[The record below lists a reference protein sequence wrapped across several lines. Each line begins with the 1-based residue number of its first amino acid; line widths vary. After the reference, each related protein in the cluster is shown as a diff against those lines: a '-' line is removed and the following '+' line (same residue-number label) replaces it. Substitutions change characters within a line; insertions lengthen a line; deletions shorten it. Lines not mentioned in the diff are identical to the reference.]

1 MPEETRYF
9 TPEEANA
16 VILVIRPL
24 LREVLEIRQNILTMQ
39 SEVWPVIEK
48 ALGNGGSQAASQAA
62 REFERLNDL
71 VHQIQATGAI
81 LKDLNTGLIDFL
93 AIREGREIFLCWK
106 YGEDQLEFWHDLDV
120 GFAGRQRL

>member
-1 MPEETRYF
+1 
-9 TPEEANA
+9 
-16 VILVIRPL
+16 
-24 LREVLEIRQNILTMQ
+24 
-39 SEVWPVIEK
+39 
-48 ALGNGGSQAASQAA
+48 
-62 REFERLNDL
+62 LNDL

>member
-1 MPEETRYF
+1 MSEQSHYF

-16 VILVIRPL
+16 VIEVIRPL
-24 LREVLEIRQNILTMQ
+24 LREILEIRQKILTMQ

-71 VHQIQATGAI
+71 VHQIQSTGAI

-93 AIREGREIFLCWK
+93 ALREGREIFLCWK
-106 YGEDQLEFWHDLDV
+106 YGEDQLEYWHDLEA